1 MQAKFYNFN
10 MAVMVGIINK
20 CDLIIEVHRR
30 NQPNK
35 SKLSL
40 YNYKSL
46 KYKAILS
53 FKNVNIAIY
62 VVFSNVF

>member
-46 KYKAILS
+46 KYKVL
-53 FKNVNIAIY
+53 KM
-62 VVFSNVF
+62 

>member
-20 CDLIIEVHRR
+20 CDLIIEVHHR

-53 FKNVNIAIY
+53 FKNVSCY
-62 VVFSNVF
+62 VHGL